1 MCQVKYRV
9 TLSTDERSELKGIV
23 VSDRSSKLSRKR
35 AYLLMA
41 LDEAVPP
48 GALSDEDAA
57 KALGM
62 SASTAQTVRRLF
74 VLEGF
79 EAALRGKPRAHPPTP
94 PKINGELEARLVQM
108 ACSKPP
114 QGYGRWSLRLLTS
127 RFVELAYPEGVSHE
141 TVRGVLKKTNSSLG
155 GRSTT

>member
-9 TLSTDERSELKGIV
+9 TLSEDERSELKGIV
-23 VSDRSSKLSRKR
+23 VSRKSSKLSRKR

-41 LDEAVPP
+41 LDEAVAP
-48 GALSDEDAA
+48 ALSDEDAA

-62 SASTAQTVRRLF
+62 SASTAQAVRRLF

-79 EAALRGKPRAHPPTP
+79 GAALRGKPRANPPTP
-94 PKINGELEARLVQM
+94 PKIDGELEARLVQM

-127 RFVELAYPEGVSHE
+127 RFIELAYPDGISHE

>member
-1 MCQVKYRV
+1 MCQIKYRV
-9 TLSTDERSELKGIV
+9 TLSSDERSELRGIV
-23 VSDRSSKLSRKR
+23 VSNRSPKLCRKR

-41 LDEAVPP
+41 LDEAFAP
-48 GALSDEDAA
+48 ALSDEDAA

-62 SASTAQTVRRLF
+62 SASTAQAVRRLF

-79 EAALRGKPRAHPPTP
+79 EAALRGRPRAHPPTP
-94 PKINGELEARLVQM
+94 PKIDGELEARLVQM

-127 RFVELAYPEGVSHE
+127 RFVELAYPDGISHE

>member
-1 MCQVKYRV
+1 MCQIKYRV
-9 TLSTDERSELKGIV
+9 TLSADERAELKKIV
-23 VSDRSSKLSRKR
+23 LGKNSSKLSRKR

-41 LDEAVPP
+41 LDDTVAP
-48 GALSDEDAA
+48 ALSDEDAA

-62 SASTAQTVRRLF
+62 KASTAQNVRRLF

-79 EAALRGKPRAHPPTP
+79 EAALHGYPRTVPPTP
-94 PKINGELEARLVQM
+94 RKMDGEHEARLVQL

-114 QGYGRWSLRLLTS
+114 QGYERWSLRLLTS
-127 RFVELAYPEGVSHE
+127 RFVELAYPEGISYE

-155 GRSTT
+155 ERSTI

>member
-9 TLSTDERSELKGIV
+9 TLSSDERSELKKIV
-23 VSDRSSKLSRKR
+23 TSGKGPKLSRKR

-41 LDEAVPP
+41 LDEAF
-48 GALSDEDAA
+48 GALPDADAA

-62 SASTAQTVRRLF
+62 RASTAQDVRRLF

-79 EAALRGKPRAHPPTP
+79 GAALHGKPRAKPSVPA
-94 PKINGELEARLVQM
+94 KIDGGMEARLVQM
-108 ACSKPP
+108 ACSRPP
-114 QGYGRWSLRLLTS
+114 EGYGRWSLRLLTA
-127 RFVELAYPEGVSHE
+127 RFVELVYPEGVSRE

-155 GRSTT
+155 GRSIT

>member
-1 MCQVKYRV
+1 MCQIKYRV
-9 TLSTDERSELKGIV
+9 TLSSDERSELKEIV
-23 VSDRSSKLSRKR
+23 VSNRSSKLSRKR

-41 LDEAVPP
+41 LDEAIAP
-48 GALSDEDAA
+48 ALSDEDAA

-79 EAALRGKPRAHPPTP
+79 DAALRGRPRAHPPTP
-94 PKINGELEARLVQM
+94 PKIDGELEARLVQM

-127 RFVELAYPEGVSHE
+127 RFVELAYPDGISHE

>member
-1 MCQVKYRV
+1 MCQIKYRV
-9 TLSTDERSELKGIV
+9 TLSSDERSELRGIV
-23 VSDRSSKLSRKR
+23 VSNRSSKLSRKR

-41 LDEAVPP
+41 LDEAFAP
-48 GALSDEDAA
+48 ALSDEDAA

-62 SASTAQTVRRLF
+62 SASTAQAVRRLF

-79 EAALRGKPRAHPPTP
+79 EAALRGRPRAHPPTP
-94 PKINGELEARLVQM
+94 PKIDGELEARLVQM

-127 RFVELAYPEGVSHE
+127 RFVELAYPDGISHE

>member
-114 QGYGRWSLRLLTS
+114 QGYGRWSLRLLQWS
-127 RFVELAYPEGVSHE
+127 RCRAFWRRKRFGHMGNRFEHVGRQKFA
-141 TVRGVLKKTNSSLG
+141 KALG
-155 GRSTT
+155 C

>member
-9 TLSTDERSELKGIV
+9 TLSPDERLELKGIV
-23 VSDRSSKLSRKR
+23 VSKKSSKLIRKR

-41 LDEAVPP
+41 LDDSVLPDS
-48 GALSDEDAA
+48 LSDEDAA

-62 SASTAQTVRRLF
+62 SGSTAQAVRRLF

-79 EAALRGKPRAHPPTP
+79 EAALRGKPRANPPTP
-94 PKINGELEARLVQM
+94 PKIDGELEARLVQM

-127 RFVELAYPEGVSHE
+127 RFVELAYPDGISHE
-141 TVRGVLKKTNSSLG
+141 TIRSVLKKTSSSLG